1 MQSTTVL
8 VAAFGSHQAAALP
21 MHKAMDGRRVTLPTW
36 QSLGLGARDRRCR

>member
-8 VAAFGSHQAAALP
+8 VAGFGSHQAAALP